1 MLEPT
6 ATAARSVADSRPAIT
21 ASIVP
26 LPTTARL
33 ATNSG
38 QASFSSARDDVSG
51 ALRAAGSTMLSDA
64 DPPASATAH
73 PDAED
78 LVVAGT
84 AGQFVGQLPVADRRR
99 VVELGALAV
108 AMNDDRA
115 GVVAV
120 GLAAES
126 Y

>member
-38 QASFSSARDDVSG
+38 HASFSSARDDVSG
-51 ALRAAGSTMLSDA
+51 ALGAAESAMLSDD
-64 DPPASATAH
+64 DPSALATAD

-84 AGQFVGQLPVADRRR
+84 PGQFVGQLPVADRRR
-99 VVELGALAV
+99 VVQLGALAV
-108 AMNDDRA
+108 AMNDHRA
-115 GVVAV
+115 SVVFRFS
-120 GLAAES
+120 AES